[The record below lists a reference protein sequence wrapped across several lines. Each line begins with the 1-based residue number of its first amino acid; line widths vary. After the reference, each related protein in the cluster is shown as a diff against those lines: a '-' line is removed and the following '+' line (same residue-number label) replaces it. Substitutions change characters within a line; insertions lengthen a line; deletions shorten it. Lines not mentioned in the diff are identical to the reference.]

1 MEDSYLNLTQHS
13 ATPDQIKAGV
23 FEPEDKELVQKWL
36 TFTSKPSKE
45 DIIEH
50 ASMLTSIARQSGFKK
65 IMIGGAP
72 YLMGTLEA
80 FLKAEGLIPVYAW
93 SERVSVDIPQE
104 DGSVRK
110 VNSFRHAGFIEL

>member
-1 MEDSYLNLTQHS
+1 MDDAYLNLTQHS

-36 TFTSKPSKE
+36 TFTSKPTKQ

-50 ASMLTSIARQSGFKK
+50 ASMLSGIARRSGFKK

-72 YLMGTLEA
+72 YLMGVLEG
-80 FLKAEGLIPVYAW
+80 FLRADGLIPVYAW